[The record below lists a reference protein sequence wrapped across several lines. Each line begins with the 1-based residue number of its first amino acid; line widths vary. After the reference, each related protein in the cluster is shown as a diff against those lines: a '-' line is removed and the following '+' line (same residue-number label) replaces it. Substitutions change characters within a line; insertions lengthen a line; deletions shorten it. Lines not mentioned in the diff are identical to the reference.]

1 MARSSKKTSKA
12 KGAAN
17 DAPPKTVKP
26 PKRRGNLDI
35 PGTREVIQEIED
47 EAEIYVGHRDQ
58 RMESGNEETKSA
70 ERLRTM
76 LQRHKLDAYRLRD
89 GRLVELVPTDVK
101 VKVRKAAE
109 ERAAE

>member
-17 DAPPKTVKP
+17 DAPPKAPKP
-26 PKRRGNLDI
+26 RGNLEI
-35 PGTREVIQEIED
+35 PGTRKIIQEIED
-47 EAEIYVGHRDQ
+47 EAEVYVGHRDQ
-58 RMESGNEETKSA
+58 RMESGNEESKSA

-101 VKVRKAAE
+101 VKVRKPKEEAAAAE
-109 ERAAE
+109 